1 MNTRDTRRVKLNL
14 PVSIL
19 LLNDDHSVAH
29 ETDGRLRDLSRGGC
43 AFFHRSN
50 LPVGKR
56 VELRIRLSETL
67 AKKLN
72 KEELKAHGAII
83 RSIPQ
88 STGYLLSVR
97 FVRSKKKIDTTD
109 KHR

>member
-1 MNTRDTRRVKLNL
+1 MNTRDARRVKLNL

-19 LLNDDHSVAH
+19 LLNDDHSVAQ

-56 VELRIRLSETL
+56 VELRIRLTEAL
-67 AKKLN
+67 ARKLN
-72 KEELKAHGAII
+72 KTELKAHGAII

-88 STGYLLSVR
+88 SGGYLLSVR
-97 FVRSKKKIDTTD
+97 FTRSKRK
-109 KHR
+109 